1 MGGLERGAMV
11 KVLIIIGGAWM
22 KMRGKMDRS
31 EKEKQRHAY
40 FVIFLKENLLMHLAR
55 KSNQQ
60 RGQKGRIIFLEL
72 PMHLFVEHNLLALS
86 FSYRVKIFTPLE
98 ILNVERY

>member
-1 MGGLERGAMV
+1 
-11 KVLIIIGGAWM
+11 M

-31 EKEKQRHAY
+31 EKAKQRHAY

-60 RGQKGRIIFLEL
+60 RGQKGGIIFLEL
-72 PMHLFVEHNLLALS
+72 PCLCIFLLNAICLRYLS
-86 FSYRVKIFTPLE
+86 RIG
-98 ILNVERY
+98 